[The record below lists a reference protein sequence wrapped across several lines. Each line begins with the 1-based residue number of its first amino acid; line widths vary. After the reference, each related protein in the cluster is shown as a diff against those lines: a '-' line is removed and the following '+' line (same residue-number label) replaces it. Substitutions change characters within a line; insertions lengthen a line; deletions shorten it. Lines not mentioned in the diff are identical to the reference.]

1 MKRKFLF
8 QKKEKQMF
16 ERGTRRDAV
25 DTERSSSAMQV
36 KS

>member
-1 MKRKFLF
+1 MKRKLPF

-25 DTERSSSAMQV
+25 DTERGSSVMQV